1 MVKNYNRR
9 DAMRRKSIG
18 ILFILGAAIG
28 FAFMNLFVKLSG
40 DLPVFQ
46 KAFFRNLIACIIS
59 FVVISKN
66 ISVLKTAKGNVTSII
81 LRSFF
86 GLVGVLLNFYAIGEL
101 GSISDVSLLNK
112 LSPFF
117 AMIFSVLILKEK
129 AKKFEWLL
137 VLIAFTGAIFVI
149 KPSFSPE
156 VIPAVAGALSGMFAG
171 LAYTFVRK
179 ITTNGTDGSVVVFA
193 FSMLSTLALLPITI
207 IQFERM
213 SALQLFYLI
222 MAGVSAAVG
231 QYCITFAYKFAP
243 AKEIS
248 VFDYTQVIFA
258 AILGFFILGQTIDVY
273 SIIGYIII
281 ISAAVLR
288 WQYNLRKVEN

>member
-1 MVKNYNRR
+1 
-9 DAMRRKSIG
+9 MRRKSIG

-179 ITTNGTDGSVVVFA
+179 ITTNGTGGSVVVFA